1 MDSLSVI
8 KGVPVTRPV
17 PKKPAA
23 EKEVLSLPEASD
35 YLGVSDD
42 TTREL
47 AQSGK
52 IPAGQLRRRWRFL
65 KSDLNFFIRHN
76 KNPLVA
82 EAEERAKAHEAK
94 PETVTAEKVLKP
106 KRPKR
111 TITTA
116 LLLKHAVDT
125 LSTTPCSLVGPAS
138 QSLLNTHVID
148 NGSEWDVVAKGSLS
162 EVLSRAAE
170 LFLSDELP
178 QRSYQRQEL
187 TLPAELKSFEA
198 VKEQLTAAIAA
209 VGFARDDG
217 NRLKMCADELFT
229 NAVKAGGQEIKVII
243 ETGKD
248 DLLLTV
254 INEGR
259 VEHVTGKM
267 PGPESE
273 RGRGIELT
281 KRLMDDFLLLST
293 NEKVIATIRKVRAA
307 S

>member
-1 MDSLSVI
+1 M
-8 KGVPVTRPV
+8 TRPI
-17 PKKPAA
+17 PKKPVAD
-23 EKEVLSLPEASD
+23 KDVLSLPEASD

-47 AQSGK
+47 AHSGK

-65 KSDLNFFIRHN
+65 KSDLNFFLRHN

-82 EAEERAKAHEAK
+82 EAEERAKAQEAK
-94 PETVTAEKVLKP
+94 PEPVIVEKVLKP
-106 KRPKR
+106 KKPRR

-116 LLLKHAVDT
+116 LLLKHAVET
-125 LSTTPCSLVGPAS
+125 LSTHPCYLVGPGS
-138 QSLLNTHVID
+138 QSLLNTHVTGD
-148 NGSEWDVVAKGSLS
+148 GDEWDVVAKGSLS

-170 LFLSDELP
+170 LFLSEEP
-178 QRSYQRQEL
+178 PKVAYQREEL
-187 TLPAELKSFEA
+187 TLPAVVESLEK
-198 VKEQLTAAIAA
+198 VKEKLTAAITV
-209 VGFARDDG
+209 VGFSRDDG
-217 NRLKMCADELFT
+217 NKLKFCAGELVT
-229 NAVKAGGQEIKVII
+229 NALDAGGPELKVII

-259 VEHVTGKM
+259 VENVTGTM

-281 KRLMDDFLLLST
+281 KKMMEDFLLLST
-293 NEKVIATIRKVRAA
+293 NDKVIACIRKRRSAP
-307 S
+307 

>member
-1 MDSLSVI
+1 M
-8 KGVPVTRPV
+8 TRPV
-17 PKKPAA
+17 PKKPVS

-42 TTREL
+42 TTRAL
-47 AQSGK
+47 AHSGK

-65 KSDLNFFIRHN
+65 KADLNFFLRHN

-82 EAEERAKAHEAK
+82 EAEERAKAQEAK
-94 PETVTAEKVLKP
+94 PETITTEKVLKP
-106 KRPKR
+106 KKPRR

-116 LLLKHAVDT
+116 LLLKHAVET
-125 LSTTPCSLVGPAS
+125 LSTHPCYLVGPSS
-138 QSLLNTHVID
+138 QSLLNTHVAGD
-148 NGSEWDVVAKGSLS
+148 GDEWDVVAKGSLS

-170 LFLSDELP
+170 LFLSEEP
-178 QRSYQRQEL
+178 PKVAYQREEL
-187 TLPAELKSFEA
+187 TLPAKTQSLEV
-198 VKEQLTAAIAA
+198 VKEKLTAAIATVA
-209 VGFARDDG
+209 LSRDDG
-217 NRLKMCADELFT
+217 FKVKMCADELVT
-229 NAVKAGGQEIKVII
+229 NAVNAGGSELKVII

-259 VEHVTGKM
+259 VENVTGKM

-281 KRLMDDFLLLST
+281 KKMMDDFLLLST
-293 NEKVIATIRKVRAA
+293 NEKVIACIRKRRAG

>member
-1 MDSLSVI
+1 
-8 KGVPVTRPV
+8 VTRPV
-17 PKKPAA
+17 PKKPIA
-23 EKEVLSLPEASD
+23 EKDVLSLPEASD

-82 EAEERAKAHEAK
+82 EAEEKEKAQTAQRE
-94 PETVTAEKVLKP
+94 VVDAEKLLKP
-106 KRPKR
+106 KKPRR
-111 TITTA
+111 TISTA

-125 LSTTPCSLVGPAS
+125 LSAHPCYLVGPAS
-138 QSLLNTHVID
+138 QSLLNTHVTD
-148 NGSEWDVVAKGSLS
+148 NGNEWDVTAKGSLAD
-162 EVLSRAAE
+162 VLSRAAE
-170 LFLSDELP
+170 LFFSEEP
-178 QRSYQRQEL
+178 PKATYKKHEL
-187 TLPAELKSFEA
+187 TLPAELKSLEA
-198 VKEQLTAAIAA
+198 VKEQLSTAIAEL
-209 VGFARDDG
+209 GFSREDG
-217 NRLKMCADELFT
+217 NKLKMCADELVT
-229 NAVKAGGQEIKVII
+229 NAVHAGGQELRVIF

-254 INEGR
+254 INQGEIKDIAGR
-259 VEHVTGKM
+259 M
-267 PGPESE
+267 PGPGVE

-293 NEKVIATIRKVRAA
+293 NEKVIATIRKVRTTP
-307 S
+307 

>member
-1 MDSLSVI
+1 M
-8 KGVPVTRPV
+8 TRPV
-17 PKKPAA
+17 PKKPTS

-47 AQSGK
+47 AHSGK

-65 KSDLNFFIRHN
+65 KADLNFFLRHN

-82 EAEERAKAHEAK
+82 EAEERAKAQEAK
-94 PETVTAEKVLKP
+94 PETVVPDKVLKP
-106 KRPKR
+106 KKPRR

-116 LLLKHAVDT
+116 LLLKHAVET
-125 LSTTPCSLVGPAS
+125 LSTHPCYLVGPGS
-138 QSLLNTHVID
+138 QSLLNTHVTGD
-148 NGSEWDVVAKGSLS
+148 GDEWDVVAKGSLS

-170 LFLSDELP
+170 LFLSEEP
-178 QRSYQRQEL
+178 PKVAYQREEMI
-187 TLPAELKSFEA
+187 LPAVVQSLA
-198 VKEQLTAAIAA
+198 TVKERLEVAFAV
-209 VGFARDDG
+209 VGFSRDDG
-217 NRLKMCADELFT
+217 FKVKMCADELVT
-229 NAVKAGGQEIKVII
+229 NAVNAGGPELKVII

-259 VEHVTGKM
+259 VENVTGKM

-281 KRLMDDFLLLST
+281 KKMMDDFLLLST
-293 NEKVIATIRKVRAA
+293 NEKVIATIRKRRTAP
-307 S
+307 

>member
-1 MDSLSVI
+1 M
-8 KGVPVTRPV
+8 TRPI
-17 PKKPAA
+17 PKKPVAD
-23 EKEVLSLPEASD
+23 KDVLSLPEASD

-47 AQSGK
+47 AHSGK

-65 KSDLNFFIRHN
+65 KSDLNFFLRHN

-82 EAEERAKAHEAK
+82 EAEERAKAQEAK
-94 PETVTAEKVLKP
+94 PEPVIVEKVLKP
-106 KRPKR
+106 KKPRR

-116 LLLKHAVDT
+116 LLLKHAVET
-125 LSTTPCSLVGPAS
+125 LSTHPCYLVGPGS
-138 QSLLNTHVID
+138 QSLLNTHVTGD
-148 NGSEWDVVAKGSLS
+148 GDEWDVVAKGSLS

-170 LFLSDELP
+170 LFLSEEP
-178 QRSYQRQEL
+178 PKVAYQREEL
-187 TLPAELKSFEA
+187 TLPAVVESLEK
-198 VKEQLTAAIAA
+198 VKEKLTAAITV
-209 VGFARDDG
+209 VGFSRDDG
-217 NRLKMCADELFT
+217 NKLKFCAGELVT
-229 NAVKAGGQEIKVII
+229 NALDAGRPELKVII

-259 VEHVTGKM
+259 VENVTGTM

-281 KRLMDDFLLLST
+281 KKMMEDFLLLST
-293 NEKVIATIRKVRAA
+293 NDKVIACIRKRRSAP
-307 S
+307 

>member
-1 MDSLSVI
+1 M
-8 KGVPVTRPV
+8 TRPV

-47 AQSGK
+47 AHSGK

-65 KSDLNFFIRHN
+65 KSDLIFFLRHN

-82 EAEERAKAHEAK
+82 EAEERAKASAVK
-94 PETVTAEKVLKP
+94 PETITVEKVLKP
-106 KRPKR
+106 KKPRR

-125 LSTTPCSLVGPAS
+125 LSATPCYLVGPAS
-138 QSLLNTHVID
+138 QSLLNTHVTD
-148 NGSEWDVVAKGSLS
+148 NGNEWDVVAKGSLA

-170 LFLSDELP
+170 LFLSEEIP
-178 QRSYQRQEL
+178 KVAYQREEIL
-187 TLPAELKSFEA
+187 LPAEIKSLET
-198 VKEQLTAAIAA
+198 VKEKLAAAIVV
-209 VGFARDDG
+209 VGFGRDES
-217 NRLKMCADELFT
+217 NRLKMCTDELFT
-229 NAVKAGGQEIKVII
+229 NAVHAGGHEIKVII

-254 INEGR
+254 INVGQ
-259 VEHVTGKM
+259 VEAVTGQM
-267 PGPESE
+267 PGPEAA
-273 RGRGIELT
+273 RGRGIVLT
-281 KRLMDDFLLLST
+281 KKLMDDFLLLST
-293 NEKVIATIRKVRAA
+293 NDTVIATIRKVRATP
-307 S
+307 

>member
-1 MDSLSVI
+1 M
-8 KGVPVTRPV
+8 TRPV
-17 PKKPAA
+17 PKKPAS

-47 AQSGK
+47 AHSGK

-65 KSDLNFFIRHN
+65 KSDLNFFLRHN

-82 EAEERAKAHEAK
+82 EAEERAKEQEAK
-94 PETVTAEKVLKP
+94 PEPVVPDKVLKP
-106 KRPKR
+106 RKPRH

-125 LSTTPCSLVGPAS
+125 LSTHPCYLVGPGS
-138 QSLLNTHVID
+138 QSLLNTHVTGD
-148 NGSEWDVVAKGSLS
+148 GDEWDVIAKGSLS

-170 LFLSDELP
+170 LFLSEEP
-178 QRSYQRQEL
+178 PKVAYQREEL
-187 TLPAELKSFEA
+187 TLPAVVQSLAA
-198 VKEQLTAAIAA
+198 VKEKLTAAISV
-209 VGFARDDG
+209 VGFSREDG
-217 NRLKMCADELFT
+217 NKLKLCADELVT
-229 NAVKAGGQEIKVII
+229 NGVNAGGKELRVIM

-259 VEHVTGKM
+259 VENVAGRM
-267 PGPESE
+267 PGPDSE
-273 RGRGIELT
+273 RGRGIEMT

-293 NEKVIATIRKVRAA
+293 NDKVIACIRKRRAG

>member
-1 MDSLSVI
+1 
-8 KGVPVTRPV
+8 V

-47 AQSGK
+47 AHSGK

-82 EAEERAKAHEAK
+82 EAEEHAKAQEAK

-106 KRPKR
+106 KKPRR

-125 LSTTPCSLVGPAS
+125 LSTHPCYLVGPGS
-138 QSLLNTHVID
+138 QSLLNTHVAGD
-148 NGSEWDVVAKGSLS
+148 GNEWDVVAKGSLS
-162 EVLSRAAE
+162 EVLSRAAD
-170 LFLSDELP
+170 LFLSEEP
-178 QRSYQRQEL
+178 PKVSYQREEL
-187 TLPAELKSFEA
+187 TLPAVGQSLEL
-198 VKEQLTAAIAA
+198 VKEKLTAAISV
-209 VGFARDDG
+209 VGFSREEG
-217 NRLKMCADELFT
+217 NKLKLCADELVT
-229 NAVKAGGQEIKVII
+229 NGVNAGGKELRVII

-254 INEGR
+254 INEGS
-259 VEHVTGKM
+259 VENVTGKM

-281 KRLMDDFLLLST
+281 KKMMDDFLLLST
-293 NEKVIATIRKVRAA
+293 NDKVIACIRKRRTG

>member
-1 MDSLSVI
+1 M
-8 KGVPVTRPV
+8 TRPV
-17 PKKPAA
+17 PKKPVS

-47 AQSGK
+47 AHSGK

-65 KSDLNFFIRHN
+65 KADLNFFLRHN

-82 EAEERAKAHEAK
+82 EAEERAKAQEAK
-94 PETVTAEKVLKP
+94 PEPVVPDKVLKP
-106 KRPKR
+106 KKPRR

-116 LLLKHAVDT
+116 LLLKHAVET
-125 LSTTPCSLVGPAS
+125 LSTHPCYLVGPGS
-138 QSLLNTHVID
+138 QSLLNTHVSGD
-148 NGSEWDVVAKGSLS
+148 GDEWDVVAKGSLS

-170 LFLSDELP
+170 LFLSEEP
-178 QRSYQRQEL
+178 PKTSYQREEL
-187 TLPAELKSFEA
+187 TLPAVAQSLEPI
-198 VKEQLTAAIAA
+198 KEKLNAAIS
-209 VGFARDDG
+209 VIGFSRDDG
-217 NRLKMCADELFT
+217 NKLKFCAGELVT
-229 NAVKAGGQEIKVII
+229 NAVDAGGPELKVII

-259 VEHVTGKM
+259 VENVTGKM

-281 KRLMDDFLLLST
+281 KKMMDDFLLLST
-293 NEKVIATIRKVRAA
+293 NDKVIATIRKVRTKP
-307 S
+307 

>member
-1 MDSLSVI
+1 M
-8 KGVPVTRPV
+8 TRPV
-17 PKKPAA
+17 PKKPTS

-42 TTREL
+42 TTRAL
-47 AQSGK
+47 AHSGK

-65 KSDLNFFIRHN
+65 KSDLNFFLRHN

-82 EAEERAKAHEAK
+82 EAEERAKAQEAK
-94 PETVTAEKVLKP
+94 PEPVPDKVLKP
-106 KRPKR
+106 KKPRR

-116 LLLKHAVDT
+116 LLLKHAVET
-125 LSTTPCSLVGPAS
+125 LSTHPCYLVGPGS
-138 QSLLNTHVID
+138 QSLLNTHVSGD
-148 NGSEWDVVAKGSLS
+148 GDEWDVVAKGSLS

-170 LFLSDELP
+170 LFLSEEP
-178 QRSYQRQEL
+178 PKVSYHREEL
-187 TLPAELKSFEA
+187 TLPAVVQSLEQ
-198 VKEQLTAAIAA
+198 VKEKLNAAFSV
-209 VGFARDDG
+209 VGFSREDG
-217 NRLKMCADELFT
+217 FKVKMCADELVT
-229 NAVKAGGQEIKVII
+229 NAVNAGGKELRVII

-259 VEHVTGKM
+259 VENVTGKM

-281 KRLMDDFLLLST
+281 KKMMDDFLLLST
-293 NEKVIATIRKVRAA
+293 NDKVIACIRKRRTAA
-307 S
+307 

>member
-1 MDSLSVI
+1 
-8 KGVPVTRPV
+8 VTRPV
-17 PKKPAA
+17 PKKPAS

-47 AQSGK
+47 AHSGK

-65 KSDLNFFIRHN
+65 KSDLNFFLRHN
-76 KNPLVA
+76 RNPLSV
-82 EAEERAKAHEAK
+82 EAEERAKAQEAK
-94 PETVTAEKVLKP
+94 QETVVPEKVLKP
-106 KRPKR
+106 KKPRR

-125 LSTTPCSLVGPAS
+125 LSTTPCYLVGPAS
-138 QSLLNTHVID
+138 QSLLNTHHITD
-148 NGSEWDVVAKGSLS
+148 AGGEWDLVAKGSLS

-170 LFLSDELP
+170 LFFSDELP
-178 QRSYQRQEL
+178 KSSYKREEL
-187 TLPAELKSFEA
+187 TLPAKTESLEV
-198 VKEQLTAAIAA
+198 VKEKLTAAIATA
-209 VGFARDDG
+209 SLSRDDG
-217 NRLKMCADELFT
+217 FKVKMCADELVT
-229 NAVKAGGQEIKVII
+229 NAVNAGGPELKVII

-259 VEHVTGKM
+259 VEQVTGKM

-281 KRLMDDFLLLST
+281 KRMMDDFLLLST